1 MISNHELFENAVASV
16 VDVTSVMIAYT
27 IGIQQSNFLLG
38 VAYALFDAFIVVWM
52 RKPISRGIRGVFLFA
67 TGRRAMKDVHIS
79 DPHPDRRISEN

>member
-16 VDVTSVMIAYT
+16 VDVMSVMIAYT

-52 RKPISRGIRGVFLFA
+52 RKPISRGIRVVFVRLS
-67 TGRRAMKDVHIS
+67 GHSRIS
-79 DPHPDRRISEN
+79 DAYVAEPA

>member
-16 VDVTSVMIAYT
+16 VDVASVMIAYT

-52 RKPISRGIRGVFLFA
+52 RKPISRLISGAFGLL
-67 TGRRAMKDVHIS
+67 TGRPPKMKELYAS
-79 DPHPDRRISEN
+79 DLPGRQSDS